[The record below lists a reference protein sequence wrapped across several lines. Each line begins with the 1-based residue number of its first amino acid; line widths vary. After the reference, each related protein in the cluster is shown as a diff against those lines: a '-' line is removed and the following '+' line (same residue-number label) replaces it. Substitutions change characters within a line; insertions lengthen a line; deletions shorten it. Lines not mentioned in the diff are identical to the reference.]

1 MTEQLKFC
9 LNIVKDLLHKR
20 NMVKLRYLFSKKF
33 FVFCFLIKSFV
44 WPFSKPVDVKSLN
57 LSDYYQII
65 KKPMDLGTVKV

>member
-20 NMVKLRYLFSKKF
+20 NMVKFNYLFFYSLF
-33 FVFCFLIKSFV
+33 FSFIKAFV
-44 WPFSKPVDVKSLN
+44 WPFSKPVDVKNLN
-57 LSDYYQII
+57 LSDYYVII

>member
-20 NMVKLRYLFSKKF
+20 NMVKIQFFISLLFSF
-33 FVFCFLIKSFV
+33 FLIKAFV
-44 WPFSKPVDVKSLN
+44 WPFSKPVDVKNLN
-57 LSDYYQII
+57 LSDYFTII